1 MGKHLSQYM
10 TDSNEKATGG
20 VTGKGF
26 LPGQSGNPEGMKP
39 GTKHGLRARLNAVM
53 RKTPNADILKVL
65 AAKGIELEHSDNA
78 EVIAEVTNREAQ
90 KGNMSAI
97 KLIADLTEPKLPTDM
112 KMELNGGERPVKVLN
127 IIGVVAK
134 DGELIPQP
142 EYDGDY

>member
-1 MGKHLSQYM
+1 MNER
-10 TDSNEKATGG
+10 NEKATGG

-26 LPGQSGNPEGMKP
+26 LPGQSGNPTGMKP

-65 AAKGIELEHSDNA
+65 AAKGIELEYSDNA

-112 KMELNGGERPVKVLN
+112 KMELNGGEKPIKVLN
-127 IIGVVAK
+127 IIGVLSES
-134 DGELIPQP
+134 GEFIPEAENDP
-142 EYDGDY
+142 DFN

>member
-1 MGKHLSQYM
+1 M

>member
-1 MGKHLSQYM
+1 MNER
-10 TDSNEKATGG
+10 NEKATGG
-20 VTGKGF
+20 VTGRGF

-90 KGNMSAI
+90 KGNMIAI

-112 KMELNGGERPVKVLN
+112 KMELNGGEKPIKVLN
-127 IIGVVAK
+127 IIGVLSES
-134 DGELIPQP
+134 GEFIPEAENDP
-142 EYDGDY
+142 DFN

>member
-1 MGKHLSQYM
+1 MN
-10 TDSNEKATGG
+10 DRNEKATGG

-26 LPGQSGNPEGMKP
+26 LPGQSGNPEGMKV

-112 KMELNGGERPVKVLN
+112 KMELNGGERPIKVLN

>member
-1 MGKHLSQYM
+1 M
-10 TDSNEKATGG
+10 TESNKKATGG

-26 LPGQSGNPEGMKP
+26 LPGQSGNPAGLKP

-112 KMELNGGERPVKVLN
+112 KMELNGGEKPIKVLN
-127 IIGVVAK
+127 IIGVLSES
-134 DGELIPQP
+134 GEFIPEAENDP
-142 EYDGDY
+142 DFH

>member
-1 MGKHLSQYM
+1 MN
-10 TDSNEKATGG
+10 DRNEKATGG

-26 LPGQSGNPEGMKP
+26 MPGQSGNPEGMKP

-97 KLIADLTEPKLPTDM
+97 KLIADLTEPKLPTDI
-112 KMELNGGERPVKVLN
+112 NVGGTDGPPIKVLN
-127 IIGVVAK
+127 IIGVEV
-134 DGELIPQP
+134 E
-142 EYDGDY
+142 GDESSDLN

>member
-1 MGKHLSQYM
+1 MN
-10 TDSNEKATGG
+10 DRNEKATGG

-112 KMELNGGERPVKVLN
+112 KMELNGGERPIKVLN

>member
-1 MGKHLSQYM
+1 MN
-10 TDSNEKATGG
+10 DRNEKATGG

-26 LPGQSGNPEGMKP
+26 MPGQSGNPEGMKP

-65 AAKGIELEHSDNA
+65 AAKGIELEHQDNA

-97 KLIADLTEPKLPTDM
+97 KLIADLTEPKLPTDI
-112 KMELNGGERPVKVLN
+112 NVGGTDGPPIKVLN
-127 IIGVVAK
+127 IIGVEVE
-134 DGELIPQP
+134 DDESI
-142 EYDGDY
+142 DIN

>member
-1 MGKHLSQYM
+1 M
-10 TDSNEKATGG
+10 TESNKKATGG

-26 LPGQSGNPEGMKP
+26 LPGQSGNPAGLKP

-112 KMELNGGERPVKVLN
+112 KMELNGGEKPIKVLN
-127 IIGVVAK
+127 IIGVLSES
-134 DGELIPQP
+134 GEFIPEAENDP
-142 EYDGDY
+142 DFN

>member
-1 MGKHLSQYM
+1 MNER
-10 TDSNEKATGG
+10 NEKATGG

-112 KMELNGGERPVKVLN
+112 KMELNGGEKPIKVLN
-127 IIGVVAK
+127 IIGVLSES
-134 DGELIPQP
+134 GEFIPEAENDP
-142 EYDGDY
+142 DFN

>member
-1 MGKHLSQYM
+1 M
-10 TDSNEKATGG
+10 TDRNEKATGG

-26 LPGQSGNPEGMKP
+26 LPGQSGNPKGMKP
-39 GTKHGLRARLNAVM
+39 GSKHGLRARLNAVM

-112 KMELNGGERPVKVLN
+112 KMELNGGEKPVKVLN
-127 IIGVVAK
+127 IIGVLSEN
-134 DGELIPQP
+134 GEFIP
-142 EYDGDY
+142 EAENDADFH

>member
-1 MGKHLSQYM
+1 MN
-10 TDSNEKATGG
+10 DRNEKATGG

-26 LPGQSGNPEGMKP
+26 LPGQSGNPTGMKP

-65 AAKGIELEHSDNA
+65 EAKGIELEHSDNA

-112 KMELNGGERPVKVLN
+112 KMELNGGEKPIKVLN
-127 IIGVVAK
+127 IMGVVA
-134 DGELIPQP
+134 DGELVP
-142 EYDGDY
+142 EAEDDRGFN

>member
-1 MGKHLSQYM
+1 MNER
-10 TDSNEKATGG
+10 NEKATGG

-39 GTKHGLRARLNAVM
+39 GTKHGLRARLNSVM

-112 KMELNGGERPVKVLN
+112 KMELNGGEKPIKVLN
-127 IIGVVAK
+127 IIGVLSES
-134 DGELIPQP
+134 GEFIPEAENDP
-142 EYDGDY
+142 DFN

>member
-1 MGKHLSQYM
+1 MN
-10 TDSNEKATGG
+10 DRNEKATGG

-26 LPGQSGNPEGMKP
+26 LPGQSGNPTGMKP

-65 AAKGIELEHSDNA
+65 EAKGIELEHSDNA

-112 KMELNGGERPVKVLN
+112 KMELNGGEKPVKVLN
-127 IIGVVAK
+127 IIGVLSEN
-134 DGELIPQP
+134 GEFIP
-142 EYDGDY
+142 EAENDADFH

>member
-1 MGKHLSQYM
+1 MNE
-10 TDSNEKATGG
+10 SNKKATGG

-26 LPGQSGNPEGMKP
+26 LPGQSGNPKGMKP

-112 KMELNGGERPVKVLN
+112 KMELNGGEKPIKVLN
-127 IIGVVAK
+127 IIGVLSES
-134 DGELIPQP
+134 GEFIPEAENDP
-142 EYDGDY
+142 DFN

>member
-1 MGKHLSQYM
+1 MN
-10 TDSNEKATGG
+10 DRNEKATGG

-112 KMELNGGERPVKVLN
+112 KMELNGGEKPIKVLN
-127 IIGVVAK
+127 IIGVLSES
-134 DGELIPQP
+134 GEFIPEAENDP
-142 EYDGDY
+142 DFH

>member
-1 MGKHLSQYM
+1 M
-10 TDSNEKATGG
+10 TDRNEKATGG

-26 LPGQSGNPEGMKP
+26 LPGQSGNPAGMKP

-65 AAKGIELEHSDNA
+65 EAKGIELEHSDNA
-78 EVIAEVTNREAQ
+78 EVVAEVANREAQ

-112 KMELNGGERPVKVLN
+112 KMEINGGEKPIKVLN
-127 IIGVVAK
+127 IIGVVAD
-134 DGELIPQP
+134 DGELVPEG
-142 EYDGDY
+142 EYDRDFN

>member
-1 MGKHLSQYM
+1 MN
-10 TDSNEKATGG
+10 DRNEKATGG

-26 LPGQSGNPEGMKP
+26 LPGQSGNPKGMKP

-65 AAKGIELEHSDNA
+65 AAKGIELEHQDNA

-97 KLIADLTEPKLPTDM
+97 KLIADLTEPKLPTDI
-112 KMELNGGERPVKVLN
+112 NVGGTDGPPIKVLN
-127 IIGVVAK
+127 IVGVVA
-134 DGELIPQP
+134 E
-142 EYDGDY
+142 GDESNDLN

>member
-1 MGKHLSQYM
+1 M

-112 KMELNGGERPVKVLN
+112 KMELNGGNRPIKVLN
-127 IIGVVAK
+127 IVGVVAE
-134 DGELIPQP
+134 DDAIGLEEEI
-142 EYDGDY
+142 DDDADIN

>member
-1 MGKHLSQYM
+1 MKER
-10 TDSNEKATGG
+10 NEKATGG

-53 RKTPNADILKVL
+53 RKTPSGDILKVL

-97 KLIADLTEPKLPTDM
+97 KLIAELTEPKLPTDM

-142 EYDGDY
+142 EHDGDY

>member
-1 MGKHLSQYM
+1 MNER
-10 TDSNEKATGG
+10 NEKATGG

-78 EVIAEVTNREAQ
+78 EVIAEVANREAQ

-112 KMELNGGERPVKVLN
+112 KMEINGGEKPIKVLN
-127 IIGVVAK
+127 IIGVVAD
-134 DGELIPQP
+134 DGELVPEG
-142 EYDGDY
+142 EYDRDFN

>member
-1 MGKHLSQYM
+1 MNE
-10 TDSNEKATGG
+10 SNKKATGG

-26 LPGQSGNPEGMKP
+26 LPGQSGNPAGLKP

-112 KMELNGGERPVKVLN
+112 KMELNGGEKPIKVLN
-127 IIGVVAK
+127 IIGVLSES
-134 DGELIPQP
+134 GEFIPEAENDP
-142 EYDGDY
+142 DFN

>member
-1 MGKHLSQYM
+1 MNER
-10 TDSNEKATGG
+10 NEKATGG
-20 VTGKGF
+20 VTGRGF

-112 KMELNGGERPVKVLN
+112 KMELNGGEKPIKVLN
-127 IIGVVAK
+127 IIGVLSES
-134 DGELIPQP
+134 GEFIPEAENDP
-142 EYDGDY
+142 DCN

>member
-1 MGKHLSQYM
+1 MNE
-10 TDSNEKATGG
+10 SNKKATGG

-26 LPGQSGNPEGMKP
+26 LPGQSGNPAGLKP

-112 KMELNGGERPVKVLN
+112 KMELNGGEKPIKVLN
-127 IIGVVAK
+127 IIGVLSES
-134 DGELIPQP
+134 GEFIPEAENDP
-142 EYDGDY
+142 DFH

>member
-1 MGKHLSQYM
+1 MN
-10 TDSNEKATGG
+10 DRNEKATGG

-26 LPGQSGNPEGMKP
+26 LPGQSGNPKGMKP

-65 AAKGIELEHSDNA
+65 AAKGIELEHQDNA

-97 KLIADLTEPKLPTDM
+97 KLIADLTEPKLPTDI
-112 KMELNGGERPVKVLN
+112 NVGGTDGPPIKVLN
-127 IIGVVAK
+127 IIGVEVEGNESS
-134 DGELIPQP
+134 DLN
-142 EYDGDY
+142 

>member
-1 MGKHLSQYM
+1 MNER
-10 TDSNEKATGG
+10 NEKATGG
-20 VTGKGF
+20 VTGRGF

-112 KMELNGGERPVKVLN
+112 KMELNGGEKPIKVLN
-127 IIGVVAK
+127 IIGVLSES
-134 DGELIPQP
+134 GEFIPEAENDP
-142 EYDGDY
+142 DFH

>member
-1 MGKHLSQYM
+1 MNER
-10 TDSNEKATGG
+10 NEKATGG
-20 VTGKGF
+20 VTGRGF

-112 KMELNGGERPVKVLN
+112 KMELNGGEKPIKVLN
-127 IIGVVAK
+127 IIGVLSES
-134 DGELIPQP
+134 GEFIPEAENDP
-142 EYDGDY
+142 DFN

>member
-1 MGKHLSQYM
+1 M
-10 TDSNEKATGG
+10 TDRNEKATGG

-26 LPGQSGNPEGMKP
+26 LPGQSGNPKGMKP

-65 AAKGIELEHSDNA
+65 EAKGIELEHSDNA
-78 EVIAEVTNREAQ
+78 EVIAEVANREAQ

-112 KMELNGGERPVKVLN
+112 KMEINGGEKPIKVLN
-127 IIGVVAK
+127 IIGVVAD
-134 DGELIPQP
+134 DGELVPEG
-142 EYDGDY
+142 EYDRDFN

>member
-1 MGKHLSQYM
+1 MNER
-10 TDSNEKATGG
+10 NEKATGG
-20 VTGKGF
+20 VTGRGF

-112 KMELNGGERPVKVLN
+112 KMELNGGEKPIKVLN
-127 IIGVVAK
+127 IIGVLSES
-134 DGELIPQP
+134 GEFIPEAENDP
-142 EYDGDY
+142 DFI

>member
-78 EVIAEVTNREAQ
+78 EVIAEVTNREVQ

>member
-1 MGKHLSQYM
+1 M

-78 EVIAEVTNREAQ
+78 EVIAEVTTREAQ

-112 KMELNGGERPVKVLN
+112 KMELNGGERPIKVLN

>member
-1 MGKHLSQYM
+1 M
-10 TDSNEKATGG
+10 TDRNEKATGG

-26 LPGQSGNPEGMKP
+26 LPGQSGNPKGMKP

-78 EVIAEVTNREAQ
+78 EVIAEVANREAQ

-112 KMELNGGERPVKVLN
+112 KMEINGGEKPIKVLN
-127 IIGVVAK
+127 IIGVVAD
-134 DGELIPQP
+134 DGELVPEG
-142 EYDGDY
+142 EYDRGFN

>member
-1 MGKHLSQYM
+1 MN
-10 TDSNEKATGG
+10 DRNEKATGG

-26 LPGQSGNPEGMKP
+26 LPGQSGNPKGMKP

-65 AAKGIELEHSDNA
+65 EEKGIELEHSDNA
-78 EVIAEVTNREAQ
+78 EVIAEVANREAQ

-112 KMELNGGERPVKVLN
+112 KMEINGGEKPIKVLN
-127 IIGVVAK
+127 IIGVVAD
-134 DGELIPQP
+134 DGELVPEG
-142 EYDGDY
+142 EYDRDFN